1 MLCERPFVQDGMA
14 YGCGQ
19 CMPCR
24 KNKHRIWSSRIMLE
38 SYQYKDNCVA
48 NLTYDDEHMPRL
60 DDGRGILVRAELTAF
75 LKRLRADVAP
85 HRFRFFGCG
94 EYGDKSMRP
103 HFHVVLFDMPNCVYG
118 KSRYLDYPYPKNC
131 CPFCDRIR
139 DKWGKGGIQLME
151 LNMST
156 SQYVAQYVTKKML
169 HVDDPRLKGLPPEF
183 PAMSLKPGI
192 GAGMMHDYA
201 STLLQF
207 GLHLSRVDVPST
219 IAHNNGREM
228 PIGRYLQQKLRVLV
242 GRDKK
247 APQEVKDRIKQELSG
262 LREKAFENSQSF
274 AKEISKAG
282 AQKRLNQENRAKIH
296 KQRKDKL

>member
-38 SYQYKDNCVA
+38 SYQYSDNCMVT
-48 NLTYDDEHMPRL
+48 LTYDDKFMPRQ
-60 DDGRGILVRAELTAF
+60 DDGRGILVRSELASF
-75 LKRLRADVAP
+75 LKRLRTDVAP
-85 HRFRFFGCG
+85 RRFRFFGCG
-94 EYGDKSMRP
+94 EYGDSSFRP
-103 HFHVVLFDMPNCVYG
+103 HFHVALFNMPNCVHGGSLYNA
-118 KSRYLDYPYPKNC
+118 RPKRVDC
-131 CPFCDRIR
+131 CFVCDRIR
-139 DKWGKGGIQLME
+139 DKWGKGGIFVNE

-156 SQYVAQYVTKKML
+156 AQYIAQYVTKKML
-169 HVDDPRLKGLPPEF
+169 HADDARLKGLPPEF

-192 GAGMMHDYA
+192 GAGMMFDYA

-207 GLHLSRVDVPST
+207 DLHETRVDVPST
-219 IAHNNGREM
+219 VDHNGRSM
-228 PIGRYLQQKLRVLV
+228 PIGRYLQQRLRVLV

-247 APQEVKDRIKQELSG
+247 APQEVKDRIKAELQEL
-262 LREKAFENSQSF
+262 REAAFNNSQPF
-274 AKEISKAG
+274 KEEIAKAG
-282 AQKRLNQENRAKIH
+282 AQKRLNQYNRSRIH